1 MEAIEKRFRADKELK
16 KTQKT
21 LLKHQYENFN
31 GSRSKGLDQTHDRLQ
46 KIISQLEIPGET
58 ISQEDMNLKCLRS
71 LHLEW
76 KTHTLIWRNKPD
88 LDTLSMD
95 DHALKIC
102 YFKFSNIV
110 MSDSEDSI
118 VTYTAASPSPDY
130 VPGLEEPEQAP
141 PLPEFVPEPV
151 YPEFMPPEDD
161 VLLAEKQ
168 PLSHAASVACRPTV
182 ITRDD
187 DDDDEEEEEEP
198 SGYEANDED
207 EDEDDKEEE
216 EHPALA
222 DYLPAPLV
230 HRTTTRI
237 SILAQAPIPFLSEE
251 EVERFLAIPTPPPS
265 PLTPLSSPLPQIPSP
280 PLPVSPPLPIS
291 PPPLPVSPTY
301 LLGFRA
307 VMIRAPMAMM
317 MAVAPSTYTLA
328 PPSRTPPLL
337 PIPLHTPSPPLLL
350 PSTDHRAD
358 MPEVCL
364 PPRKSTNY
372 GFVATLDVEIRHD
385 QERDVGYGITDTWDE
400 MLVGMPGAPT
410 TDDTELSQWM
420 TEFATVVRQDTGK
433 IYGRLDEAHDAKAVL
448 REREARLSCEAW
460 GRSMTAS
467 DVVRSEVMALR
478 TIVLGQ
484 QADIAALRAAN
495 RVRQAQ
501 LVEILRLMKN
511 GTKRATR
518 STPATITTTT
528 SVTNA
533 QIKRLIDQ
541 GVADTLAAR
550 DADRSMNG
558 DDSHNLGTSVRRQSP
573 SARECTYLDFMKCKP
588 LYFKGTEG
596 VIELTQWFKRIET
609 ILAIKKLEAE
619 MWNLKVKGTDVV
631 GYNQRFEELALM
643 CARMFLK
650 ESDKIKKYVSG
661 LPNMIHR
668 SVMASK
674 PKTIGAIEFATKL
687 MDKKFRTFA
696 ERHRSGEKKPY
707 GGSKPMSTTNTNTAN
722 NQRGTRA
729 GQKPTCYE
737 YGAQGHFKRDC
748 PKLKNNNHGN
758 QGRNGNALAKVY
770 AVGRAGTNPTQCA
783 LRAIIDTSVSA
794 LNVQRYM
801 LKGCLVF
808 LAHVTTKETEDKL
821 EKKRLEDIPIVRN
834 FLEVFPE
841 DLPSLPLAQ
850 QVEFQIDLIPGA
862 APVAR
867 APYRLAPSEMKEL
880 SDQL

>member
-1 MEAIEKRFRADKELK
+1 
-16 KTQKT
+16 
-21 LLKHQYENFN
+21 
-31 GSRSKGLDQTHDRLQ
+31 
-46 KIISQLEIPGET
+46 
-58 ISQEDMNLKCLRS
+58 
-71 LHLEW
+71 
-76 KTHTLIWRNKPD
+76 
-88 LDTLSMD
+88 
-95 DHALKIC
+95 
-102 YFKFSNIV
+102 

-141 PLPEFVPEPV
+141 PLPEFVLEPV

-161 VLLAEKQ
+161 EDDNEDLEEDPANY
-168 PLSHAASVACRPTV
+168 PTD
-182 ITRDD
+182 RDDD
-187 DDDDEEEEEEP
+187 DDDDEEEEEE
-198 SGYEANDED
+198 
-207 EDEDDKEEE
+207 
-216 EHPALA
+216 HPAPA
-222 DYLPAPLV
+222 EYVLPPLV

-237 SILAQAPIPFLSEE
+237 SILAQAPIP
-251 EVERFLAIPTPPPS
+251 
-265 PLTPLSSPLPQIPSP
+265 SP

-291 PPPLPVSPTY
+291 PPLLLANPTY
-301 LLGFRA
+301 PLGFRA

-317 MAVAPSTYTLA
+317 MVAVPSTYTLA

-337 PIPLHTPSPPLLL
+337 PILLPTPSPPLLL
-350 PSTDHRAD
+350 PSTDHKAD
-358 MPEVCL
+358 SPEVCL
-364 PPRKSTNY
+364 PPRKRTDY

-495 RVRQAQ
+495 RARQAQ
-501 LVEILRLMKN
+501 LVETLRLMKN

-609 ILAIKKLEAE
+609 VIRISNHSIENQIKFSTCTLLGSALTWWNSYCPKGEIKKLEAE

-696 ERHRSGEKKPY
+696 ERHSKIKRKQDDNQQQQQNKRQNTGKAYVAGSGEKKPY
-707 GGSKPMSTTNTNTAN
+707 GGSKPMCS
-722 NQRGTRA
+722 
-729 GQKPTCYE
+729 K
-737 YGAQGHFKRDC
+737 
-748 PKLKNNNHGN
+748 
-758 QGRNGNALAKVY
+758 
-770 AVGRAGTNPTQCA
+770 
-783 LRAIIDTSVSA
+783 
-794 LNVQRYM
+794 
-801 LKGCLVF
+801 
-808 LAHVTTKETEDKL
+808 
-821 EKKRLEDIPIVRN
+821 
-834 FLEVFPE
+834 
-841 DLPSLPLAQ
+841 
-850 QVEFQIDLIPGA
+850 
-862 APVAR
+862 
-867 APYRLAPSEMKEL
+867 
-880 SDQL
+880 